1 MRNWIAHIRSN
12 IFKKI
17 YRAQKR
23 LVKYHDIDYF
33 PTPRPYFDIEAQVK
47 IRHKRFIYPA
57 PFWAY
62 YDYDISDIAEAD
74 PDDDDDFDYEPIDF
88 HM

>member
-1 MRNWIAHIRSN
+1 MRNWIANIRSN

-17 YRAQKR
+17 SRSRSR
-23 LVKYHDIDYF
+23 LIKYNDIDYF
-33 PTPRPYFDIEAQVK
+33 PKPRPYFDIEAQVK
-47 IRHKRFIYPA
+47 VVHKRFIHPA

-62 YDYDISDIAEAD
+62 YSYNDS
-74 PDDDDDFDYEPIDF
+74 PVFDDDDEYDYDYEPIDF